1 MYKHIL
7 IATDG
12 SDLAGK
18 ALAQGLALAK
28 ALASQVTVVTVTE
41 PWATQVMGEAAIAFP
56 FEEYEKA
63 MSVNAAEI
71 LSKAGEAAS
80 KAGISCATI
89 HVKERHPAEGILE
102 TAKARTCDLIV
113 MASHGRRGVTRLLLG
128 SQANSVITHSTIP
141 VLICR

>member
-1 MYKHIL
+1 MYKNIL
-7 IATDG
+7 IAIDG

-18 ALAQGLALAK
+18 ALSQGLSLAK

-41 PWATQVMGEAAIAFP
+41 PWATQVTGEAAIAFP

-63 MSVNAAEI
+63 MAANAAEI
-71 LSKAGEAAS
+71 LSMANAAAAKAGVACS
-80 KAGISCATI
+80 TV
-89 HVKERHPAEGILE
+89 HVKERHPADGILE

-113 MASHGRRGVTRLLLG
+113 MASHGRRGLSRLLLG
-128 SQANSVITHSTIP
+128 SQAHNVVTHSTLP